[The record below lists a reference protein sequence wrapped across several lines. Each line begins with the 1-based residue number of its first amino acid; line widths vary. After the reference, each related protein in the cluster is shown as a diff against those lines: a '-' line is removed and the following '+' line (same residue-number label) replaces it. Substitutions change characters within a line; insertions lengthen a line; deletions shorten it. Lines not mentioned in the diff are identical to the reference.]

1 MTSPY
6 KCEYAVEVLRRAV
19 QVNEF
24 GDEVEVPGAPET
36 IAVFGWYVGGRVEG
50 RPDGHVYQVE
60 WDATLYAPVEAGIH
74 AGDRIR
80 LPGVGEFTLVG
91 EPSNWD
97 NNPWFSPGLVEVR
110 LKRVGD
116 RDGS

>member
-6 KCEYAVEVLRRAV
+6 QCEYAVEVLRRAV
-19 QVNEF
+19 KVNEF
-24 GDEVEVPGAPET
+24 DDEIEVPGTPET
-36 IAVFGWYVGGRVEG
+36 VTVFGWYVGGRVEG

-60 WDATLYAPVEAGIH
+60 WDATLYAPVEAHIH
-74 AGDRIR
+74 AGDRVR